1 MKKLIYLMMFLVYS
15 FVAIAKDRSL
25 TEITSLEMRVKESI
39 LLNGERKNSEY
50 TLKFI
55 KPDFLRKDILSPELN
70 KGEVYIYDSGKK
82 IVYLPLFDQV
92 SEENES
98 VEENSILKAI
108 NHLLDKEKI
117 DEKFKKDY
125 YSKKL
130 KEITLED
137 GTRIEISK
145 YHKYNDFL
153 LPREY
158 TIYDGKTLVGKFYIE
173 ECQVNNK
180 LDKEELSKYD

>member
-1 MKKLIYLMMFLVYS
+1 MRKLIYLMMFLICS
-15 FVAIAKDRSL
+15 FIVIARDRSL

-39 LLNGERKNSEY
+39 LLNGEKKDSEY

-55 KPDFLRKDILSPELN
+55 KPDFLRKDVLTPELN

-108 NHLLDKEKI
+108 NYLLDREKT
-117 DEKFKKDY
+117 DENFKRDY

-130 KEITLED
+130 KEIFLED

-145 YHKYNDFL
+145 YQKYNDFL

-158 TIYDGKTLVGKFYIE
+158 TVYDKKTLIGKFYIE

-180 LDKEELSKYD
+180 LDKGELSKYD